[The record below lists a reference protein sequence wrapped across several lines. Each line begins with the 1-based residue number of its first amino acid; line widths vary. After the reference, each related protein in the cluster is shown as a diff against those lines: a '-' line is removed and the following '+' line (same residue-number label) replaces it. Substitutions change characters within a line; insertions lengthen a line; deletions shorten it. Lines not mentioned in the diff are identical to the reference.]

1 MSEPN
6 TRPFGETFKPFG
18 EIHGLLDCAEQHII
32 DMVRARVR
40 QQVKEKLLNEFA
52 ALVQAETE
60 KALAEISF
68 DLHKEND
75 MLTRQNR
82 LHVLITWAKAKEG
95 EKRFRETVSLVEEV
109 L

>member
-1 MSEPN
+1 MPESDSK
-6 TRPFGETFKPFG
+6 PFGETFKPYA

-32 DMVRARVR
+32 DRVRARVR
-40 QQVKEKLLNEFA
+40 EEVREKLLSEFA

-68 DLHKEND
+68 DLASQQD
-75 MLTRQNR
+75 MLTRQDR

-95 EKRFRETVSLVEEV
+95 KKRFRETANIVEEV

>member
-6 TRPFGETFKPFG
+6 TRPFGE
-18 EIHGLLDCAEQHII
+18 IQGLLDCAEQHII
-32 DMVRARVR
+32 EMVRARVR
-40 QQVKEKLLNEFA
+40 QEVREKLLNEFSD
-52 ALVQAETE
+52 LIQAETE

-68 DLHKEND
+68 DLHREGD
-75 MLTRQNR
+75 MLTRQDR

-95 EKRFRETVSLVEEV
+95 KKRFREIASLAEEV